1 MGQMKSAHYDSIGL
15 ISSFFPLCNGSW
27 SLLCLAALPAGD
39 RAVLIK
45 NCYKQ
50 NTGVTKLQV
59 EQYNEL
65 L

>member
-1 MGQMKSAHYDSIGL
+1 MGQMKFAHYDSIGL

-27 SLLCLAALPAGD
+27 SLPVLPAGD

-50 NTGVTKLQV
+50 NTGVTKLHF